1 MSKLRLGTRMA
12 YTTEVGRARYELY
25 RGAHRRL
32 KQALSSGFW
41 IEAIALCESMIS
53 DRLESRISHL
63 NNHESEAR
71 RHQVLGGLVNRL
83 KSTEKKRG
91 YAALHA
97 LYEEV
102 RLWNAERNRAI
113 HHAVKI
119 SDGEA
124 FRKWDERYS
133 ELEETARTGS
143 LLVQRLSDEL
153 KRIKLAEERKQKERT
168 KKQSLSI

>member
-1 MSKLRLGTRMA
+1 MSKYKLGTRMA
-12 YTTEVGRARYELY
+12 YNKEVGRARYELY

-32 KQALSSGFW
+32 KQALSLGFW

-91 YAALHA
+91 YEAIHA

-119 SDGEA
+119 SDGEE
-124 FRKWDERYS
+124 FRKWDERYA
-133 ELEETARTGS
+133 ELEQVARSGADI
-143 LLVQRLSDEL
+143 VKRLSDEL
-153 KRIKLAEERKQKERT
+153 KRIKLTEERKQKRPR
-168 KKQSLSI
+168 